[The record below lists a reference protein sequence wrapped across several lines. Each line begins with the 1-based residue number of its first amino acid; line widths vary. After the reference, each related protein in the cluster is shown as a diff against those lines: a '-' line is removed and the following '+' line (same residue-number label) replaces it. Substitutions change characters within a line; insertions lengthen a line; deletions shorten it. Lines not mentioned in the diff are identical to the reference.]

1 MSISIEEDLVL
12 LDVSAKDKFDLLS
25 QVADRLFEK
34 GYVKSS
40 YKDAVIAREKIFAT
54 GLPTVLGG
62 VAIPHTDVEYV
73 VSPAICMAR
82 LTSPVDFVIMGD
94 DKETV
99 SVDFV
104 FMLAMKEAH
113 AQIELLQNLM
123 GILQDEEAL
132 RFVKTEKS
140 AAKIAAFV
148 KKRLDGTAE

>member
-1 MSISIEEDLVL
+1 MSSSIEEDLVL
-12 LDVSAKDKFDLLS
+12 LDVVAKDKFDLLS

-54 GLPTVLGG
+54 GLPTALGG
-62 VAIPHTDVEYV
+62 VAIPHTDVEHV

-82 LTSPVDFVIMGD
+82 LASPVDFVIMGD

-132 RFVKTEKS
+132 RFVKMEKS
-140 AAKIAAFV
+140 AEKIAAFV
-148 KKRLDGTAE
+148 KERLVGTAE